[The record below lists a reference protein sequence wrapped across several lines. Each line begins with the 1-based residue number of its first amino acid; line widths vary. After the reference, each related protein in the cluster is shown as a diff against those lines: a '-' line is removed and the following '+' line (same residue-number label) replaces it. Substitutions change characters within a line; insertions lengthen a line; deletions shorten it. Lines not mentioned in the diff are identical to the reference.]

1 MSASTAWA
9 TTVSI
14 DSDTEVRVWEEPVRG
29 SFGDPYALSLPG
41 IERMRVSTR
50 GQGPK
55 PPIHHLTGLTPVE
68 AGFGS
73 STFRMPITP
82 WLQTTVPGV
91 MVGGVIAFLADGP
104 LGTAIMTMLPPLAY
118 MTTSDISLS
127 FLQPATIESGML
139 VGRARLIHGG
149 RSVALSEVTIED
161 GLGRHL
167 AHGTS
172 RGFLLTVPSAPSEPM
187 EMEPQPVFA
196 TPDPYLRPVA
206 GAPFSQQD
214 WDRLSGLEVLRLC
227 IEDRKYAPPIYH
239 LTGMH
244 PTAAE
249 EGTSTFAMPA
259 SPWLASPQPVLYG
272 GAIAML
278 ADAALSCAVMT
289 INPPGSSFAPLDLK
303 VNYLRPVLPDGGL
316 MTARATLVHRG
327 RTMAV
332 ATAELTNEDGKRI
345 ALASSSV
352 MLLPGRP
359 WSDIGGAVDRTVPDP
374 A

>member
-1 MSASTAWA
+1 MSACTAWA

-14 DSDTEVRVWEEPVRG
+14 AKESEVRVWEEPVRG

-50 GQGPK
+50 GQGPT
-55 PPIHHLTGLTPVE
+55 PPIHHLTGLIPVE

-73 STFRMPITP
+73 STFRMPVTP

-91 MVGGVIAFLADGP
+91 IVGGVIAFLADGP

-118 MTTSDISLS
+118 MTTSDLSLS
-127 FLQPATIESGML
+127 FLQPGTLDSGTL

-161 GLGRHL
+161 ALGRHL

-172 RGFLLTVPSAPSEPM
+172 RGFLLTAPEAPSEPM
-187 EMEPQPVFA
+187 DVGPRPEYA

-206 GAPFSQQD
+206 GAPVSQED
-214 WDRLSGLEVLRLC
+214 WNRMTGLEVLRLC
-227 IEDRKYAPPIYH
+227 IDDMTYAPPIYH
-239 LTGMH
+239 LTGLR
-244 PTAAE
+244 PTHAE
-249 EGTSTFAMPA
+249 EGSCAFVMPA
-259 SPWLASPQPVLYG
+259 SPWLASPAPVLYG

-289 INPPGSSFAPLDLK
+289 INPAGGSFAPLDLK

-316 MTARATLVHRG
+316 MTARATLAHRG

-332 ATAELTNEDGKRI
+332 ATAELTNDDGKRI

-359 WSDIGGAVDRTVPDP
+359 WSDLADATEREVAEP
-374 A
+374 

>member
-1 MSASTAWA
+1 MSACTALA

-14 DSDTEVRVWEEPVRG
+14 DSGTEVRVWEEPVRG
-29 SFGDPYALSLPG
+29 SFGDPYALSLSG

-55 PPIHHLTGLTPVE
+55 PPIHHLTGLIPVE

-82 WLQTTVPGV
+82 WLQTTVPGL

-104 LGTAIMTMLPPLAY
+104 LGTAIMTMLPPLQY
-118 MTTSDISLS
+118 MTTSDLSLS
-127 FLQPATIESGML
+127 FLQPATLDSGVL

-149 RSVALSEVTIED
+149 RSVALSEVTVED
-161 GLGRHL
+161 SLGRHL

-172 RGFLLTVPSAPSEPM
+172 RGFILTAPGAPSEPM
-187 EMEPQPVFA
+187 EAEPQRVYA
-196 TPDPYLRPVA
+196 APDPYLRPVA
-206 GAPFSQQD
+206 GSPFSQEE
-214 WDRLSGLEVLRLC
+214 WNRTSGLEFLRIC
-227 IEDRKYAPPIYH
+227 IAGEHLPPIYH
-239 LTGMH
+239 LTGLH
-244 PTAAE
+244 PTQAE
-249 EGTSTFAMPA
+249 EGGCTFVLPA
-259 SPWLASPQPVLYG
+259 SPWLASPAPVLYG

-289 INPPGSSFAPLDLK
+289 INPAGSSFAPLDLK

-316 MTARATLVHRG
+316 MTAKATLVHRG
-327 RTMAV
+327 RSMAV

-359 WSDIGGAVDRTVPDP
+359 WSALAEATEREVPEP
-374 A
+374 G